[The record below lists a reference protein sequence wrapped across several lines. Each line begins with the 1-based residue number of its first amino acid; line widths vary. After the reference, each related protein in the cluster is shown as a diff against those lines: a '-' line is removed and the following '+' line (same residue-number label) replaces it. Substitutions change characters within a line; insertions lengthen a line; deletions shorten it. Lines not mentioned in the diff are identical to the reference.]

1 MIHLRAGQDSQ
12 DVGSAGLSLLHT
24 MDSDDQVTGFDHAKF
39 LAVGNGSHNDALRAD
54 HRLNLQNQQSK
65 TRRYRAALG
74 TTNHTLDLSSHS
86 GGLSEDVDELRRS
99 VLGNLQISI
108 STAARYLSGSRT
120 RAGQDNDELGMDIN
134 SSLDSRGSNR
144 LRNTHLTIRQGQFTN
159 SLGMRGGRPYHTLN
173 CSSGFMMLSA
183 VTQILL
189 MILTASMG

>member
-1 MIHLRAGQDSQ
+1 
-12 DVGSAGLSLLHT
+12 

-54 HRLNLQNQQSK
+54 HRLNLQNQQPK

-99 VLGNLQISI
+99 VLGNLQIST

-159 SLGMRGGRPYHTLN
+159 SLGMRGGHPYHTLN